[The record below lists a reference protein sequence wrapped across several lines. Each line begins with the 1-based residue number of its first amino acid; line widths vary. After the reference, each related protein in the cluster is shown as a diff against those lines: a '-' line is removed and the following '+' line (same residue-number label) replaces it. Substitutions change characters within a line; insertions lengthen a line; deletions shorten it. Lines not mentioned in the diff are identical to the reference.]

1 MAPPA
6 LDRYEPVVIRPE
18 GRSPVVLLCDHAVN
32 FVPPQLDR
40 LGLPAAELDRHI
52 AWDPGALPVAE
63 ILSDLLDAPLVHP
76 TVSRLVI
83 DCNRAFD
90 APDLIPTMSEA
101 TAIPGNQGLA
111 DTDRRARI
119 EAVHRPFHAA
129 IERLVTG
136 RLAARR
142 PTVLV
147 SIHSFTPVFHGHR
160 RPWQVGILFGMDT
173 RLSAPLIAAITQAHP
188 SFEVGAN
195 EPYAPADG
203 VYHTLETHG
212 ERHGIASAMVEI
224 RNDEIATP
232 AQQDWWARLLGV
244 CLQSLAED
252 VAVATPESRSA

>member
-6 LDRYEPVVIRPE
+6 LDRTEPVVIRPE
-18 GRSPVVLLCDHAVN
+18 GRSPVVLLCDHAAN
-32 FVPPQLDR
+32 FVPPVLDR
-40 LGLPAAELDRHI
+40 LGLPEADLARHI

-63 ILSDLLDAPLVHP
+63 MLSDLLDAPLVHP

-83 DCNRAFD
+83 DCNRAHD
-90 APDLIPTMSEA
+90 APDLIPTVSE
-101 TAIPGNQGLA
+101 TTVIPGNQGLSDA
-111 DTDRRARI
+111 DRRMRI

-129 IERLVTG
+129 VERLIAG
-136 RLAARR
+136 RLAARL

-147 SIHSFTPVFHGHR
+147 SIHSFTPVYHGR
-160 RPWQVGILFGMDT
+160 PRPWQVGILYGVDT
-173 RLSAPLIAAITQAHP
+173 RLSAPLIAAIAQAQP

-212 ERHGIASAMVEI
+212 QRHGIASAMVEI

-232 AQQDWWARLLGV
+232 AQHEWWARLLGV
-244 CLQSLAED
+244 CLRSLVED
-252 VAVATPESRSA
+252 TAIVTPQERSA